1 MEDLFKKFLYTGIG
15 LVALTAE
22 KIQTTV
28 DDLVSQSKISEEE
41 GKKLVE
47 DFLKDTEA
55 KKEEFETKLKEV
67 TEDVVE
73 KFDFLRADALET
85 LQERIALLE
94 DKLGIKKEEV
104 EDEDEEID
112 VETEVIEEEVVEA

>member
-28 DDLVSQSKISEEE
+28 DDLVNQSKISEEE